1 MQNSR
6 ITSYLIAFTAALVL
20 CAVSA
25 TADAGQRGQ
34 RRAGGA
40 GGGHIPA
47 HGPAPVRSAPSAVP
61 RMPDRAGHPA
71 APHVHT
77 DDRWIGHSMGR
88 NDPRFHLDHPWEH
101 GRFTGGFGRGHVF
114 HLSGGSRE
122 RFRFGGFA
130 FAVAP
135 FDYEFTN
142 DWLWDNDDIVI
153 YEDPDHEGWYLAYNT
168 RLGTYVHV
176 NYLGND

>member
-1 MQNSR
+1 M
-6 ITSYLIAFTAALVL
+6 
-20 CAVSA
+20 
-25 TADAGQRGQ
+25 
-34 RRAGGA
+34 RRA
-40 GGGHIPA
+40 
-47 HGPAPVRSAPSAVP
+47 RSAVCPCT
-61 RMPDRAGHPA
+61 
-71 APHVHT
+71 APT
-77 DDRWIGHSMGR
+77 S
-88 NDPRFHLDHPWEH
+88 PQS
-101 GRFTGGFGRGHVF
+101 FGRGHVF

-153 YEDPDHEGWYLAYNT
+153 YEDPDHDGWYLAYNT